1 MEGTKNLCEFLMLF
15 ISVFV
20 IPMTLIYLMLT
31 GKMNNLGPTEV
42 AVIEIYFAMV
52 CVTLLLIIVNW
63 FMKSQ

>member
-1 MEGTKNLCEFLMLF
+1 MEGTKIFANFMLF

-52 CVTLLLIIVNW
+52 FVTLLLIIVNW

>member
-1 MEGTKNLCEFLMLF
+1 MEGTKIFANFMLF

-20 IPMTLIYLMLT
+20 IPMVLIYLMLT

-63 FMKSQ
+63 FIKSQ

>member
-1 MEGTKNLCEFLMLF
+1 MLF

>member
-1 MEGTKNLCEFLMLF
+1 MEGTKIFANFMLF

-42 AVIEIYFAMV
+42 TVIEIYFAMV

>member
-1 MEGTKNLCEFLMLF
+1 MEGTKIFANFMLF

-20 IPMTLIYLMLT
+20 IPMTLIYIMLT

>member
-1 MEGTKNLCEFLMLF
+1 MEGTKIFANFMLF

-20 IPMTLIYLMLT
+20 IPMVLIYLMLT

>member
-1 MEGTKNLCEFLMLF
+1 MEGNKIFANFMLF

-20 IPMTLIYLMLT
+20 IPMVLIYLMLT

>member
-1 MEGTKNLCEFLMLF
+1 MEGTKIFANFMLF

-20 IPMTLIYLMLT
+20 IPMVLIYLMLI

-63 FMKSQ
+63 FIKSQ